1 MSSVLSIMRVS
12 QKEFRRIN
20 KMHAGSLGSHLA
32 AQDKSGGHT
41 SGVFGHEQK
50 LTLFSPG
57 TFQTPN

>member
-1 MSSVLSIMRVS
+1 MRVS